1 MRSFT
6 GSLECNTMKKTFQ
19 DWIGSESFENGQQ
32 VETEFGTLLK
42 RRYPEAREATLE
54 EQFKHIDWICNKG
67 SIDVK
72 AMKAVSRGSE
82 LQDQLIWL
90 EFKNK
95 VGDNGWLYGE
105 QDYIAFEYPMQYRI
119 VPRIALASLAEYLCD
134 ISDMVDH
141 ASKALYRGY
150 TREGMADLLSMIT
163 TCDLMTLNPQQLP
176 KDASVQD

>member
-1 MRSFT
+1 
-6 GSLECNTMKKTFQ
+6 MKKTFH

-32 VETEFGTLLK
+32 VESEFGTLLK
-42 RRYPEAREATLE
+42 ARYPEAREATLE
-54 EQFKHIDWICNKG
+54 EQYKHMDWICDKG

-90 EFKNK
+90 EFKNR

-105 QDYIAFEYPMQYRI
+105 QDYIAFEYTNEYRI
-119 VPRIALASLAEYLCD
+119 VPRMALAGLAEYLCD
-134 ISDMVDH
+134 TDDMVDH
-141 ASKALYRGY
+141 ARKALYRGY
-150 TREGMADLLSMIT
+150 TRKGMADLLSMIT

-176 KDASVQD
+176 KTINNA

>member
-1 MRSFT
+1 
-6 GSLECNTMKKTFQ
+6 MKKTFQ

-82 LQDQLIWL
+82 LQDHL
-90 EFKNK
+90 
-95 VGDNGWLYGE
+95 
-105 QDYIAFEYPMQYRI
+105 
-119 VPRIALASLAEYLCD
+119 
-134 ISDMVDH
+134 
-141 ASKALYRGY
+141 
-150 TREGMADLLSMIT
+150 
-163 TCDLMTLNPQQLP
+163 
-176 KDASVQD
+176 